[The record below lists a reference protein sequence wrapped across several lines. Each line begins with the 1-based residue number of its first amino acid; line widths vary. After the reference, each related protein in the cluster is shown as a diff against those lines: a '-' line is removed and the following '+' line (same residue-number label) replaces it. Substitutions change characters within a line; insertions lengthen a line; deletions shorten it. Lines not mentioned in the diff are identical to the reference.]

1 MKTIHHKLETIGATD
16 FVDLPELGWLNASAR
31 IDSGATG
38 SSIHCSSVKLVTDG
52 EKPILLVKLDAKRGA
67 PSRTLSVSNFK
78 ETIVKN
84 SSGLAEKRFVIK
96 TIIELF
102 GRKFRT
108 EFSLANRK
116 KMTYPILL
124 GRKLLK
130 GRFLVDV
137 SQKDLSANRLI
148 SAVDENTEIN
158 SRQVNN
164 IKNQP
169 HTIKITQ

>member
-1 MKTIHHKLETIGATD
+1 MKTTNAKLNIIGATD
-16 FVDLPELGWLNASAR
+16 YVDLPELGWFKAHAR
-31 IDSGATG
+31 VDSGATG
-38 SSIHCSSVKLVTDG
+38 SSIHCSSVKLIKEGDQ
-52 EKPILLVKLDAKRGA
+52 EMLLVKLDSKRGA
-67 PSRTLSVSNFK
+67 PEHTFTVTSFK

-102 GRKFRT
+102 GRKIRT

-116 KMTYPILL
+116 KMRYPVLL

-137 SQKDLSANRLI
+137 SQKDLSANRI
-148 SAVDENTEIN
+148 ITVENTEIH
-158 SRQVNN
+158 SRRLRN
-164 IKNQP
+164 IKTQP
-169 HTIKITQ
+169 HSFKLIE

>member
-1 MKTIHHKLETIGATD
+1 MKATNTNPVTIGATD
-16 FVDLPELGWLNASAR
+16 FVDLPELGWLNVPAR

-38 SSIHCSSVKLVTDG
+38 SSIHCSMVKLISDG
-52 EKPILLVKLDAKRGA
+52 EKPVLLVKLDTKKGA
-67 PSRTLSVSNFK
+67 PSHTFKVTSFK

-84 SSGLAEKRFVIK
+84 SFGLSEKRFVIK

-116 KMTYPILL
+116 KMSYPVLL

-130 GRFLVDV
+130 GRFIVDV

-148 SAVDENTEIN
+148 RIASKDNEIN
-158 SRQVNN
+158 SRI
-164 IKNQP
+164 IKNHP
-169 HTIKITQ
+169 HTIKITE